1 MGVFVKNGRMRKV
14 KWWKTERVDFERNT
28 RVENA
33 NLLLFVY
40 WFILSFLLLRDAP
53 EVYGGSQTRG
63 LIRAR
68 ATILQNSQSSTRSE
82 LRLGPTPQLM
92 TMPDPQPTGQG
103 QGLDHKL
110 MVPSQIPFCCA
121 TMGTPQTFFCILIDC
136 RLQMMKYLK
145 TTHTHTHTHTQAH
158 NWWQSSVYLLIIHV
172 HDFQQN
178 CRLWRQRIHSKA
190 WS

>member
-40 WFILSFLLLRDAP
+40 WFFWSFLLLRDAP

-68 ATILQNSQSSTRSE
+68 ATILQNSHSSTRSE

-145 TTHTHTHTHTQAH
+145 TTHTHTHTHTHTSTHLMTIFCVFIDHTCSWFSAK
-158 NWWQSSVYLLIIHV
+158 L
-172 HDFQQN
+172 
-178 CRLWRQRIHSKA
+178 
-190 WS
+190 